1 MVFKKILYILLFIFF
16 QSQVLAK
23 DWKPNQVGS
32 FLSSKIA
39 RSITDIDNAAYYA
52 QYSYN
57 QNTASSGLGIM
68 AIEALL
74 ANGQVKEAIPIGIKI
89 SKDVPEITL
98 AQYVKVL
105 DNLNSGNINQ
115 ALDILLKISPKGI
128 DTYILPILQTWAAA
142 GSNKQIDGLKIIKNQ
157 AERGVLEPLYDYHSA
172 LINEFTGDNE
182 AAKINYSNIVNKSN
196 NANAQVYLAAALFF
210 NKNKNK
216 ELFDNTIAKLEK
228 TAPYSN
234 ELYLLKNSTTL
245 PNKNLITNVKEGIAE
260 TFLNSAEILF
270 NEGLDRQALIY
281 AQISLYLSP
290 NLNNTSYL
298 LGRIFK
304 SIKDNKRAIQYF
316 KNVKDHSSISHDAK
330 IAYAE
335 TIFDIDGIDNA
346 FKILDEYTKLYPD
359 NINFNRTIAELFY
372 KADNFD
378 KAIEYYDLIFSK
390 IEKIEFRHWPLFYSS
405 GIALERGK
413 KWKRAEKQFLLALKF
428 VPDNPQVL
436 NYLGYSWIDQGIN
449 INKAMD
455 MILKAAD
462 QRPNDG
468 YIIDSLGWA
477 FYQTGKYEEAVINLE
492 KAVEL
497 ESDSIIIDHLG
508 DALFYSGRKLEAVF
522 QWKRALE
529 FEPTDKM
536 INIIKKKIEGII
548 IPKAGT
554 NASSKPI

>member
-23 DWKPNQVGS
+23 DWKPNLVGS

-57 QNTASSGLGIM
+57 QNTASSGLGII

-210 NKNKNK
+210 NKNQNK

-316 KNVKDHSSISHDAK
+316 KNVKDHSYISHDAK

-390 IEKIEFRHWPLFYSS
+390 IEKIDFRHWPLFYSS

-455 MILKAAD
+455 MILKAAN